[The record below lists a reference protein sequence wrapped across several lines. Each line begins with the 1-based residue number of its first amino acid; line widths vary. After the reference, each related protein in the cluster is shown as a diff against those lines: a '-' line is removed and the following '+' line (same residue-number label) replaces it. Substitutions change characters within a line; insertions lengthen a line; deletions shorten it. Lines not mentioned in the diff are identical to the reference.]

1 MTNVLFQDLGLSDE
15 LLAAI
20 NEMGFSEA
28 TPIQS
33 QSIPVL
39 LEGRDVIGQAQ
50 TGTGK
55 TVAFA
60 IPAIERIDEQNK
72 NVQTLVLCP
81 TRELAMQVAD
91 EFDKLLTQ
99 KRKVRSIAIFG
110 GQSIDKQIQGLRRGA
125 QIVVGTPG
133 RVMDHLDRG
142 TLHLDNCRMIILDEA
157 DEMLD
162 MGFRDDIEAILEEI
176 PSPRQTVFFS
186 ATMSKPILE
195 LTKKYQ
201 NKPEIIK
208 ITKSE
213 LTVAT
218 IDQRYFDVK
227 EKDKLE
233 VMQRLI
239 DLHEPKLCL
248 VFCNTKRKVDELV
261 ADMQSQG
268 FFAES
273 LHGDMRQAMRTQVM
287 NKFRQ
292 GIIQVLVA
300 TDVAARGIDVDD
312 IEMVVNY
319 DIPLDSE
326 YYVHRIGR
334 TGRAGRSG
342 FAFSFVSG
350 REHSRLHEI
359 ERYARTTI
367 VKDKIPALADIEVK
381 KKNNFFAKII
391 HTIEAGE
398 LTKYVSWTKELI
410 HLGHDPENIAA
421 ALIKMELH
429 KQISQEEKIF
439 EDQGSSRDGQPSK
452 SRKGSQK
459 QMVRLF
465 MNVGRKSK
473 IGPKDIVGALTG
485 ETGIDGRDIGQI
497 DIYDKFSFVEVPND
511 LAAQIIKKMK
521 KVQIRG
527 QKINIEEAEA
537 RQK

>member
-1 MTNVLFQDLGLSDE
+1 MTNVLFQDLGLSEE
-15 LLAAI
+15 LLNAI
-20 NEMGFSEA
+20 GDMGFTTT

-33 QSIPVL
+33 QSIPIL

-55 TVAFA
+55 TAAFA
-60 IPAIERIDEQNK
+60 IPAIERTDVSK
-72 NVQTLVLCP
+72 KSVQTIVLCP

-91 EFDKLLTQ
+91 EFDKLLTH
-99 KRKVRSIAIFG
+99 KRKIKALAIFG
-110 GQSIDKQIQGLRRGA
+110 GQSIDRQIQDLRRGA

-133 RVMDHLDRG
+133 RIMDHLDRG
-142 TLHLDNCRMIILDEA
+142 TLHLDDCRMIILDEA

-162 MGFRDDIEAILEEI
+162 MGFRDDIEAIMQEI
-176 PSPRQTVFFS
+176 PTPRQTVFFS

-208 ITKSE
+208 VIKSE
-213 LTVAT
+213 LTVAA

-227 EKDKLE
+227 EKDKAEVLE
-233 VMQRLI
+233 RLV
-239 DLHEPKLCL
+239 DLYEPKLCL

-261 ADMQSQG
+261 AELQSNG

-292 GIIQVLVA
+292 GIIQILVA

-342 FAFSFVSG
+342 YAFSFASG
-350 REHSRLHEI
+350 REQGRLKDI
-359 ERYARTTI
+359 ERYAKTTI
-367 VKDKIPALADIEVK
+367 IKDKVPQLKDIEVK
-381 KKNNFFAKII
+381 KKNNFFTRII
-391 HTIEAGE
+391 HTIEAGD
-398 LTKYVSWTKELI
+398 LDKYLAWTKELTAI
-410 HLGHDPENIAA
+410 GHTGESIAA
-421 ALIKMELH
+421 ALIKLELH
-429 KQISQEEKIF
+429 KQITEEDKLV
-439 EDQGSSRDGQPSK
+439 EEPSYQKSGQGKKGSSNNN
-452 SRKGSQK
+452 
-459 QMVRLF
+459 MARLF
-465 MNVGRKSK
+465 LNVGKKSK
-473 IGPKDIVGALTG
+473 VGPKDIVGAITG
-485 ETGIDGRDIGQI
+485 ETGINGRDIGQI
-497 DIYDKFSFVEVPND
+497 DIYDKFSFVEVPRD
-511 LAAQIIKKMK
+511 LVQQVIKKMK

-527 QKINIEEAEA
+527 QRINIEEAEA
-537 RQK
+537 KKY

>member
-1 MTNVLFQDLGLSDE
+1 
-15 LLAAI
+15 
-20 NEMGFSEA
+20 MGFSEA

-39 LEGRDVIGQAQ
+39 LDGRDVIGQAQ

-55 TVAFA
+55 TAAFA
-60 IPAIERIDEQNK
+60 IPAIERTDASSK
-72 NVQTLVLCP
+72 NVQTMVLCP

-91 EFDKLLTQ
+91 EFEKLLAHN
-99 KRKVRSIAIFG
+99 RKIKAIPIFG
-110 GQSIDKQIQGLRRGA
+110 GQSIDRQIQALRRGA

-133 RVMDHLDRG
+133 RIMDHLDRG
-142 TLHLDNCRMIILDEA
+142 TLHLDECKMIILDEA

-176 PSPRQTVFFS
+176 PTPRQTVFFS

-208 ITKSE
+208 VIKNE
-213 LTVAT
+213 LTVAA
-218 IDQRYFDVK
+218 IDQRMFDVK
-227 EKDKLE
+227 EKDKTEVLE
-233 VMQRLI
+233 RLV
-239 DLHEPKLCL
+239 DLYEPKLCL

-261 ADMQSQG
+261 ADLQGQG

-292 GIIQVLVA
+292 GIIQILVA

-342 FAFSFVSG
+342 FAFSFASG
-350 REHSRLHEI
+350 REMSRVRDI
-359 ERYARTTI
+359 ERYAKTTI
-367 VKDKIPALADIEVK
+367 VKDKIPALKDIEVK
-381 KKNNFFAKII
+381 KKNNFFARII

-398 LTKYVSWTKELI
+398 MEKYVKWTEELNT
-410 HLGHDPENIAA
+410 LGHDSSLVAA
-421 ALIKMELH
+421 ALIKLELH
-429 KQISQEEKIF
+429 KQIAQEDKLG
-439 EDQGSSRDGQPSK
+439 DDRNQSSSYDNRGDNRGGGGNNKGGKGFSSSNSKDMARLFLNVGSK
-452 SRKGSQK
+452 SK
-459 QMVRLF
+459 V
-465 MNVGRKSK
+465 
-473 IGPKDIVGALTG
+473 GPKDIVGAITG
-485 ETGIDGRDIGQI
+485 EAGIDGRMIGQI
-497 DIYDKFSFVEVPND
+497 EIYDKFCFVEIPRD
-511 LAAQIIKKMK
+511 LAQMVIKKMK
-521 KVQIRG
+521 KTTIRG
-527 QKINIEEAEA
+527 MKINIEEAEA
-537 RQK
+537 RK